1 MITVIFH
8 LTVIIVLLLYQIDS
22 TVRREESFVIDFSKQ
37 EEIERQIKE
46 MEEMEKEIAKL
57 DAIRQRLEEKISG
70 TSTPVRNIGVDN
82 SGPLKDDRGTDA
94 EQLYKDAER
103 LAQDLKNGQKS
114 NAFEEKYSDDAV
126 DLGGGGKKNN
136 EKSDKAYSGPSVLS
150 YTLDGRKAS
159 KLPIPAYRCYAGGEV
174 TVIIVVNPQGAVI
187 GAEVKDDISST
198 DQCLRSFAVR
208 AARLSKFSQSSTAPA
223 RQTGEIVYRFIAQ

>member
-1 MITVIFH
+1 MIFH
-8 LTVIIVLLLYQIDS
+8 LTVIIVLLLYQIDA

-46 MEEMEKEIAKL
+46 MEEMEKESAKL

-70 TSTPVRNIGVDN
+70 TSTPVRNIAVDN